1 MVRPKNFHLIVSS
14 FGLIPVAL
22 AYGAAPAYF
31 LPLLVD
37 FQVQTIDL
45 THVFRATMGL
55 YLSISIFWMIGI
67 VKERYWEA
75 ATISNIVL
83 MTGLALGRLMSFLVD
98 GIPSPVLTIGLILE
112 VMMALWGFV
121 SLRTYRDADQ

>member
-1 MVRPKNFHLIVSS
+1 
-14 FGLIPVAL
+14 
-22 AYGAAPAYF
+22 
-31 LPLLVD
+31 
-37 FQVQTIDL
+37 
-45 THVFRATMGL
+45 
-55 YLSISIFWMIGI
+55 MIGI